1 MERKSDATDTM
12 LRMCLLEASSFAAH
26 RTITANDKG
35 ARAYRCFCVRI
46 VSTLGGAANVS
57 GRAFFQNTW

>member
-1 MERKSDATDTM
+1 M